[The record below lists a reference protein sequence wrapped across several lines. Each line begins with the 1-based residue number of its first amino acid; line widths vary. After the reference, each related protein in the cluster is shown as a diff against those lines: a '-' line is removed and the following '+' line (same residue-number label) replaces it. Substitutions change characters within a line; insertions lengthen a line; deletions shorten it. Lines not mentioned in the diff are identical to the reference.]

1 MDGAHALPKFR
12 PDAYKNLKYIR
23 IWSQLMQIISV
34 ICGELIMIHVTMFR
48 WSSGAWSDWNKQ
60 SCPRRCHR
68 RPSTLYRRT
77 SQWQDWVSSR
87 RPPVYLHMDQNP
99 QDSAWAGL
107 PGTTAIV
114 FGWSAWWLHAGG
126 NDMQP
131 TDISDQRTI
140 NICVHAMKVSTHV
153 LWSRAGKPKSRTDQ
167 RRPLVTGHRVACTAV
182 PW

>member
-1 MDGAHALPKFR
+1 
-12 PDAYKNLKYIR
+12 
-23 IWSQLMQIISV
+23 MQIISV

-126 NDMQP
+126 NDMQR

-153 LWSRAGKPKSRTDQ
+153 LWSWAGKPKQ
-167 RRPLVTGHRVACTAV
+167 QNRPTSAPRYRPPRSLYGCTVVEENSLAAGLHC
-182 PW
+182 PRSLNSY